1 MVHQKKV
8 RDVMIPLA
16 DYATVTEDAT
26 VKECIEVMRRALTGS
41 KGDIYIRCLLVLDKE
56 QRPRGILTLRDLI
69 RAIEPGFSDPQKL
82 AETIQWAASKPEFGW
97 DKFLDEEQARERT
110 KKTVKDIM
118 RQLKLITIDADAPLL
133 QAAFLMVKHNI
144 GRLPVTEGDRVIGMV
159 RLNEVFMEI
168 TGAVAS

>member
-1 MVHQKKV
+1 VVYQKKV

-26 VKECIEVMRRALTGS
+26 VKECIEVMRRALTGG
-41 KGDIYIRCLLVLDKE
+41 KGDTYIRCLLVLDKE

-69 RAIEPGFSDPQKL
+69 RAIEPGFADPQKL

-97 DKFLDEEQARERT
+97 DQFFDEKQARERT
-110 KKTVKDIM
+110 MKTVKDVM
-118 RQLKLITIDADAPLL
+118 RQLKLITVEADAPLL
-133 QAAFLMVKHNI
+133 HAAFLMVKHNI
-144 GRLPVTEGDRVIGMV
+144 GRLPVTEGDRVVGMV

-168 TGAVAS
+168 TGAVTT

>member
-1 MVHQKKV
+1 MVYQKKV

-26 VKECIEVMRRALTGS
+26 VKECIEVMRRALTGG
-41 KGDIYIRCLLVLDKE
+41 KGDTYIRCLLVLDKE

-69 RAIEPGFSDPQKL
+69 RAIEPGFADPQKL

-97 DKFLDEEQARERT
+97 DQFFDEKQARERT
-110 KKTVKDIM
+110 MKTVKDVM
-118 RQLKLITIDADAPLL
+118 RQLKLITVEADAPLL
-133 QAAFLMVKHNI
+133 HAAFLMVKHNI
-144 GRLPVTEGDRVIGMV
+144 GRLPVTEGDRVVGMV

-168 TGAVAS
+168 TGAVTT